1 MTECRTAEE
10 KNFYAMKLKHI
21 LALIIFFANLLAI
34 YMNYL
39 SHELSR
45 NIIITERQRIL
56 YRVNQIMLYLLI
68 GMVLVYLYMVVIHL

>member
-1 MTECRTAEE
+1 
-10 KNFYAMKLKHI
+10 MKLKHI